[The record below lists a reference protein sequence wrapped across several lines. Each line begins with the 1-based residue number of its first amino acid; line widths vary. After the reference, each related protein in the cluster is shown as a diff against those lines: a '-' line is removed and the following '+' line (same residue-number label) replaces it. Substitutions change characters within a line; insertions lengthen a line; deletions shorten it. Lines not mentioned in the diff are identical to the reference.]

1 MNLYEIKEVNPI
13 KHVEG
18 SSKIKEEHPNTF
30 EKQYKMPKYEPKET
44 KIQQLGNT
52 SIYLYIDCQKDIK
65 MVLNKWYV
73 GKIRV
78 SFPQNNKYYYS
89 YE

>member
-1 MNLYEIKEVNPI
+1 MSQISNSEIDNIMIEIQRMNLYEIKEVNPI

-18 SSKIKEEHPNTF
+18 SSKIKEEHPNIF

-65 MVLNKWYV
+65 MV
-73 GKIRV
+73 
-78 SFPQNNKYYYS
+78 
-89 YE
+89 